1 VTDPR
6 PTDREGT
13 PADHEL
19 LAATYAELRRLAS
32 SFLRDERAGHTLQP
46 TALVHEAW
54 CRLGDQARDAS
65 MSRERFVAT
74 AARVMRNVLVDH
86 ARTRGAV
93 KRGGSRP
100 RAGVDLAVV
109 EAPSAPV
116 DVLELDE
123 ALGRLR
129 DLSEA
134 QATLVELRFFGG
146 LTLDEAAAVLGLPSR
161 SADRE
166 WACAKAWLFDAL
178 RDEDERP
185 T

>member
-1 VTDPR
+1 MTDPR
-6 PTDREGT
+6 PTDRDGT
-13 PADHEL
+13 PDDHEL

-32 SFLRDERAGHTLQP
+32 AFLRGERAGHTLQP

-65 MSRERFVAT
+65 MSHERFVAT
-74 AARVMRNVLVDH
+74 AARIMRHVLVDH

-93 KRGGSRP
+93 KRGGMRG
-100 RAGVDLAVV
+100 RAGVDLATV
-109 EAPSAPV
+109 EAPAAPL

-129 DLSEA
+129 DISEL

-146 LTLDEAAAVLGLPSR
+146 LTLDEAALVLGLPSR

-166 WACAKAWLFDAL
+166 WSCAKAWLFDAL
-178 RDEDERP
+178 RTGDGP
-185 T
+185 SA